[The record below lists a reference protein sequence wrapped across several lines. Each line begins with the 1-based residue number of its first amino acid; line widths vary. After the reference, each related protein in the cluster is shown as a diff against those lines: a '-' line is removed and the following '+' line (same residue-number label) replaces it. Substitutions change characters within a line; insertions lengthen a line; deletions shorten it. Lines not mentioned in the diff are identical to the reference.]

1 MDPQKRNIVQALLAS
16 LNPGMLMDEMSLQN
30 GPANP
35 SPLRQRQTQA
45 QMEKFARER
54 EAMQIDPQ
62 EYMRNYAR
70 DAEDMAAQR
79 QYAPGMGPTPAD
91 SMTRD
96 QAFDQT
102 KAQIQQL
109 IAQGMSPDDAIAEV
123 IGVQPSQ
130 GPRSSAT
137 PAQPQ
142 VQPQFNPADDM
153 ALQEQMWNLMSPSQR
168 QAVMEYVAQGAPIDQ
183 ALDAVAD
190 SNRTGGASYNMNA
203 ITRGR

>member
-54 EAMQIDPQ
+54 EAMQTDPQ

-70 DAEDMAAQR
+70 DAADMAAQR
-79 QYAPGMGPTPAD
+79 QYAPGMGPTTAPMQPQYAPGMGPTPAD
-91 SMTRD
+91 SMIRD
-96 QAFDQT
+96 QTFDQT

-123 IGVQPSQ
+123 IGVQM
-130 GPRSSAT
+130 
-137 PAQPQ
+137 
-142 VQPQFNPADDM
+142 D
-153 ALQEQMWNLMSPSQR
+153 
-168 QAVMEYVAQGAPIDQ
+168 
-183 ALDAVAD
+183 
-190 SNRTGGASYNMNA
+190 A